1 MDRTRFGASR
11 CAETTGISV
20 KSSSWKE
27 NSLIASDLLLIFT
40 FLIYIC
46 FTKDLRFHLNLPEKC
61 YLRIDSEGWVR
72 PGPG

>member
-27 NSLIASDLLLIFT
+27 NSLIASDLLRLLHKRLEISSQ
-40 FLIYIC
+40 
-46 FTKDLRFHLNLPEKC
+46 P
-61 YLRIDSEGWVR
+61 
-72 PGPG
+72 P